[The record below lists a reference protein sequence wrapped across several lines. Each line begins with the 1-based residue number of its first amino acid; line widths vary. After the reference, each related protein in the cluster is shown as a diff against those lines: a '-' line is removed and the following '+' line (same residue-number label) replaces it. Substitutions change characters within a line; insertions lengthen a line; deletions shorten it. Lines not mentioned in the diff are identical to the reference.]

1 MSQWCNEC
9 HRNIMIGRW
18 ESCES
23 DCPAFGLYDE
33 DMAKKI
39 VEDENKLKKFIATV
53 YAKVLNYDPN
63 NTDLCHGF
71 HRGRDLALKTLVEIT
86 KEFYGEEFALNT
98 IYALVTE
105 RLGETQ

>member
-1 MSQWCNEC
+1 MSQWCNKC
-9 HRNIMIGRW
+9 HRNIMIGEW
-18 ESCES
+18 KSCEP

-63 NTDLCHGF
+63 NKDLCKGF
-71 HRGRDLALKTLVEIT
+71 HSGRDLALKTLVETT

-98 IYALVTE
+98 IYALVTD
-105 RLGETQ
+105 RLGELK

>member
-1 MSQWCNEC
+1 
-9 HRNIMIGRW
+9 MIGEY
-18 ESCES
+18 ESCEP

-39 VEDENKLKKFIATV
+39 VEDANKLKKFIATV
-53 YAKVLNYDPN
+53 YSKALNYNPN

-71 HRGRDLALKTLVEIT
+71 HRGRDFVLKALVETI
-86 KEFYGEEFALNT
+86 KEFYDEQFALDT

-105 RLGETQ
+105 RLG